1 MNTYKLPAYKYHIL
15 SSISVHD
22 VKGQTRRGKTHRY
35 HVANKYFFDI
45 ATAGR
50 RSKVRKGGSPDLT
63 RSGPVG
69 RCCGL
74 WVGGCCGLVVLC
86 AGKPIWHVLT
96 STLLMLPTKYLI
108 KVRRLTHQIWESAAA
123 WRAGRRT
130 ATGRRPRPRP
140 GAGAG
145 LAAGG
150 PEGVPAG
157 CGVPHR
163 RARSARAGAGRRA
176 AGRARWRWATSRWR
190 RTDYAGT
197 SWTSD

>member
-35 HVANKYFFDI
+35 HVANRYFFDI

-108 KVRRLTHQIWESAAA
+108 KVRRLTHQISPNLGQ
-123 WRAGRRT
+123 RC
-130 ATGRRPRPRP
+130 
-140 GAGAG
+140 G
-145 LAAGG
+145 LWAGG
-150 PEGVPAG
+150 S
-157 CGVPHR
+157 CGLVVL
-163 RARSARAGAGRRA
+163 
-176 AGRARWRWATSRWR
+176 
-190 RTDYAGT
+190 GT
-197 SWTSD
+197 GKPIGHH